1 MDNKYG
7 AITEQGDMG
16 LGFTI
21 LSESDQEI
29 LKKKYNENDNKKQ
42 DSNNKQDV

>member
-21 LSESDQEI
+21 LSELDQEI